1 MKRFGKIFNL
11 SLILVSAFN
20 LTAFANSSEKNK
32 KDVATPSYAVKDYS
46 AITKDLSQKL
56 KSDLSENDL
65 TVKIKMV
72 EEAQVTTREV
82 VVKGEAICILPT
94 ENTQLPL
101 QFEAKL
107 NKSNNSF
114 EDVKYVFVES
124 EYAPSSGEEILM
136 KELMKQI
143 SSDYKTDQITIAIDT
158 FEATQ
163 INEDQKS
170 VKGFGEVRVGNLVWN
185 KITFD
190 VVMKND
196 DTASKVDYKIEKQ

>member
-1 MKRFGKIFNL
+1 MKKVGKLFNL
-11 SLILVSAFN
+11 SLILVSVFN
-20 LTAFANSSEKNK
+20 LTAFANSSEKSK
-32 KDVATPSYAVKDYS
+32 KDIAKPSVAVKDYS

-56 KSDLSENDL
+56 KSDLSESDL

-72 EEAQVTTREV
+72 EEAQVTTREI

-107 NKSNNSF
+107 NKSNNAF

-124 EYAPSSGEEILM
+124 EYAPSSGEEVLM

-143 SSDYKTDQITIAIDT
+143 SSDYKTDQITIAIDA
-158 FEATQ
+158 FEATKLD
-163 INEDQKS
+163 NNQKN
-170 VKGFGEVRVGNLVWN
+170 VTGFGEIRVGDLVWN

-196 DTASKVDYKIEKQ
+196 NTASKVNYKIEK